1 MATTVM
7 AGAVEGVDGVE
18 VQVEVDLVRRLP
30 RVTVVG
36 LPASAVKESTERVR
50 SAILA
55 SGLDFPKQRVTIN
68 LAPADVKKDGT
79 AFDLPIALGIL
90 AAAGIVPE
98 ESLAG
103 VMAVG
108 ELSLSG
114 ALRDVPGALP
124 LALLARQRGVRALIL
139 PEDCA
144 GQGAVVP
151 GLNVLS
157 ATNLAEVV
165 DWLNGKDTLKKA
177 SFVSEPRPV
186 HHGDL
191 ADVRGQAL
199 ARRGL
204 EIAAAGGHNLL
215 LIGAPGSGKTMLA
228 SRLGGLLP
236 PMTFEEAIE
245 TTRVHSVAGL
255 LPERVGILEQRP
267 FRNPHHSISPAGLL
281 GGASLRP
288 GELSLAHHGVL
299 FLDELP
305 EFSRGTLEQLRSPL
319 ERREVVIARSAGAVT
334 LPAACMLVAAA
345 NPCAC
350 GFLGHPHKPC
360 RCGEAALR
368 RYRQR
373 LSGPL
378 LDRIDLCVRI
388 DPVHSEELFCD
399 RRRESSAEVRERV
412 VAARRAQTERYKS
425 LPIFNNAMLDG
436 PACREAANTTPA
448 GMRLLR
454 DSMEHLSLSARA
466 CDRVLKVAR
475 TIADLDG
482 VGRVDLEHVAEAVAF
497 RAQDSVEAQGGL

>member
-90 AAAGIVPE
+90 AAAGVVPE
-98 ESLAG
+98 GSLVG

-124 LALLARQRGVRALIL
+124 LALLARQRGARALIL
-139 PEDCA
+139 PESCA

-151 GLNVLS
+151 GLNVLA
-157 ATNLAEVV
+157 ATNLADVV
-165 DWLNGKDTLKKA
+165 DWLNGKSTLKKA
-177 SFVSEPRPV
+177 NFVAAPTPESYD
-186 HHGDL
+186 DL

-199 ARRGL
+199 ARRAL

-228 SRLGGLLP
+228 SRLPGLLP

-255 LPERVGILEQRP
+255 LPEKVGILEQRP
-267 FRNPHHSISPAGLL
+267 FRSPHHSISPAGLL

-334 LPAACMLVAAA
+334 LPASCMLVAAA
-345 NPCAC
+345 NPCEC
-350 GFLGHPHKPC
+350 GFLGHPNKPC
-360 RCGEAALR
+360 RCGESALR

-378 LDRIDLCVRI
+378 LDRLDLCVRV
-388 DPVHSEELFCD
+388 DPVETEEMFSD
-399 RRRESSAEVRERV
+399 RRRESSAEVRTRV
-412 VAARRAQTERYKS
+412 VAARRAQTERYKA

-436 PACREAANTTPA
+436 PACREAAQTTPA

-454 DSMEHLSLSARA
+454 DSMERLSLSARA

-482 VGRVDLEHVAEAVAF
+482 VARVDLEHVAEAAAF
-497 RAQDSVEAQGGL
+497 RGQDTDSAQAGI

>member
-79 AFDLPIALGIL
+79 AFD
-90 AAAGIVPE
+90 
-98 ESLAG
+98 LAG

>member
-68 LAPADVKKDGT
+68 LAPADVRKDGT
-79 AFDLPIALGIL
+79 AFDLPIALGVL
-90 AAAGIVPE
+90 AAAGVVPE
-98 ESLAG
+98 DSLAG

-108 ELSLSG
+108 ELSLTG

-139 PEDCA
+139 PETCA

-157 ATNLAEVV
+157 ATNLSEVV

-177 SFVSEPRPV
+177 SFVAAPLPAHS
-186 HHGDL
+186 GDL

-199 ARRGL
+199 ARRAL

-228 SRLGGLLP
+228 SRLPGLLP

-255 LPERVGILEQRP
+255 LPEKVGILEQRP
-267 FRNPHHSISPAGLL
+267 FRSPHHSISPAGLL

-334 LPAACMLVAAA
+334 LPASCMLVAAA
-345 NPCAC
+345 NPCEC
-350 GFLGHPHKPC
+350 GFWGHPNKPC
-360 RCGEAALR
+360 RCGDSALK

-378 LDRIDLCVRI
+378 LDRIDLCVRV
-388 DPVHSEELFCD
+388 DPVESEELFSD
-399 RRRESSAEVRERV
+399 RRRESSAQVRIRV
-412 VAARRAQTERYKS
+412 ISARRAQTERYKA

-436 PACREAANTTPA
+436 PACREAAQATPA
-448 GMRLLR
+448 GLRLLR
-454 DSMEHLSLSARA
+454 DSMERLSLSARA

-482 VGRVDLEHVAEAVAF
+482 VARVDVEHVAEAAAF
-497 RAQDSVEAQGGL
+497 RAQDSVDAQAGL